1 MIPNEEKKGWH
12 YLAIKKEKTI
22 SIIKRDNVKTPPQ
35 FLFKLPYSFVTK
47 NKLESPEKV

>member
-12 YLAIKKEKTI
+12 CLAIKKKTI

-47 NKLESPEKV
+47 NKLASPEKV